1 MNVNNTDIFKAYFD
15 AFEETYEDDHWGRLA
30 DFFSEDMVYNN
41 VEGDTLTNRQTAINY
56 LRESVNALDRRFD
69 ARAFDG
75 KPFIGGEGD
84 LVTLEFTIRYQIDGA
99 PDLVITGLQVATFRN
114 AKIQQMDDVFDAASL
129 EQFENWMARHSE
141 LLA

>member
-1 MNVNNTDIFKAYFD
+1 M
-15 AFEETYEDDHWGRLA
+15 
-30 DFFSEDMVYNN
+30 
-41 VEGDTLTNRQTAINY
+41 
-56 LRESVNALDRRFD
+56 
-69 ARAFDG
+69 
-75 KPFIGGEGD
+75 
-84 LVTLEFTIRYQIDGA
+84 VTLEFTIRYQIDGA